1 MTSKSASALEQHTL
15 PEPPPAGPQ
24 DQPQDQPQD
33 AARSHGG
40 RPPIVIEPS
49 GELAA
54 LRLGE
59 LWAYRELLFFMIWRD
74 VKVRYKQTALG
85 AAWVVLQPL
94 ATMLIFTIFF
104 GRLAGLGEHTGGIP
118 YPVFAYA
125 ALLPWTF
132 FNSAVA
138 NSSNSLVGSAHI
150 VTKVYFP
157 RMIVPAT
164 SVGAALVDF
173 AVAAVVFVG
182 LMAFYSVRPT
192 WSLLALP
199 LVLGLLTLLAMAA
212 GLWMSALNVKYRD
225 VRYALPFIMQVW
237 MFVSPIIYPSGI
249 VPGRWRWLLM
259 ANPLTGIIEG
269 FRSSLLG
276 SPWDRGSLAV
286 SAAFVL
292 AALPLAA
299 RYFRRVEKIFADIV

>member
-1 MTSKSASALEQHTL
+1 MSPMTSKSVSALEPHTL
-15 PEPPPAGPQ
+15 PEPSPSGSQ
-24 DQPQDQPQD
+24 DQSHD
-33 AARSHGG
+33 AAPSHDEK
-40 RPPIVIEPS
+40 PLIVIEP
-49 GELAA
+49 GGKPVA

-59 LWAYRELLFFMIWRD
+59 LWAYRELLYFMIWRD

-85 AAWVVLQPL
+85 VAWAVLQPL

-104 GRLAGLGEHTGGIP
+104 GRLAGLGERTGGIP

-132 FNSAVA
+132 FNSAVV

-157 RMIVPAT
+157 RMIIPAA
-164 SVGAALVDF
+164 SVGAALVDI
-173 AVAAVVFVG
+173 AVASVVFVG
-182 LMAFYSVRPT
+182 LMVYYSVKPT

-199 LVLGLLTLLAMAA
+199 LVLGLLTMFALAA
-212 GLWMSALNVKYRD
+212 GLWMSAINVKYRD
-225 VRYALPFIMQVW
+225 VRHALPFMMQVW

-249 VPGRWRWLLM
+249 VTGRWRWLLA

-269 FRSSLLG
+269 FRSALLG
-276 SPWDRGSLAV
+276 SPWDWGALAI

-292 AALPLAA
+292 VTFPLAA

>member
-1 MTSKSASALEQHTL
+1 MSPTTSKSVSALEPHTL
-15 PEPPPAGPQ
+15 PEPFPTGPQ
-24 DQPQDQPQD
+24 DQPHD
-33 AARSHGG
+33 AAPS
-40 RPPIVIEPS
+40 PDEKPLIVIEP
-49 GELAA
+49 GVKPVA
-54 LRLGE
+54 LRVGE
-59 LWAYRELLFFMIWRD
+59 LWAYRELLYFMIWRD

-85 AAWVVLQPL
+85 VAWAVLQPL

-104 GRLAGLGEHTGGIP
+104 GRLAGLGERTGGIP

-157 RMIVPAT
+157 RMIIPAA

-182 LMAFYSVRPT
+182 LMVYYSVRPT

-199 LVLGLLTLLAMAA
+199 
-212 GLWMSALNVKYRD
+212 
-225 VRYALPFIMQVW
+225 
-237 MFVSPIIYPSGI
+237 
-249 VPGRWRWLLM
+249 
-259 ANPLTGIIEG
+259 
-269 FRSSLLG
+269 
-276 SPWDRGSLAV
+276 
-286 SAAFVL
+286 
-292 AALPLAA
+292 A
-299 RYFRRVEKIFADIV
+299 RARPP

>member
-15 PEPPPAGPQ
+15 PEPPPAEPQ
-24 DQPQDQPQD
+24 DQPHD
-33 AARSHGG
+33 AARDPGE
-40 RPPIVIEPS
+40 RPLIVIEP
-49 GELAA
+49 GVKPVA
-54 LRLGE
+54 LRVGE
-59 LWAYRELLFFMIWRD
+59 LWAYRELLYFLVWRD

-85 AAWVVLQPL
+85 VAWAVLQPL

-104 GRLAGLGEHTGGIP
+104 GRLAGLGERTGGIP
-118 YPVFAYA
+118 YPAFAYA

-157 RMIVPAT
+157 RMIIPAA

-173 AVAAVVFVG
+173 AVAAAVFVG
-182 LMAFYSVRPT
+182 LMVYYSVRPT
-192 WSLLALP
+192 WGLLALP
-199 LVLGLLTLLAMAA
+199 LVLGILALLALSA

-225 VRYALPFIMQVW
+225 VRHALPFMMQVW
-237 MFVSPIIYPSGI
+237 MFVSPIIYPSGM
-249 VPGRWRWLLM
+249 VTGRWRWLLA

-269 FRSSLLG
+269 FRSALLG
-276 SPWDRGSLAV
+276 TPWDWGALAF
-286 SAAFVL
+286 SAAFTL

-299 RYFRRVEKIFADIV
+299 RYFRSVEKIFADIV